1 MEKQLMEFI
10 RGEMREEPIS
20 ERLLISDMLQNIIY
34 FFNQPEIR
42 NHVIHHYLKLLP
54 EGEHVT
60 WDETYYFN
68 EKGMID
74 THYHPDHEDVTLDDF
89 IKNRPAYQIDTLKH
103 KSKKTPQHYY
113 VIFTCC
119 ILYEEHKVH
128 FLSFIYNANKQ
139 VLVGFD
145 PGIHL
150 YHKGQ
155 DVLIPLLRK
164 AFIKAGLISKKKD
177 AMERIGLC
185 KNKYFNQRYGIQYEG
200 SDPSTTSLPADSFC
214 QSWTLFFLI
223 EFLRHGC
230 SDEFVS
236 TWCKIKPKF
245 REAFVLLYYFLP
257 WLQQDT
263 FVSKKWLEFYHNGK
277 DLTILLPYVIDSIQS
292 SSK

>member
-1 MEKQLMEFI
+1 MQLI
-10 RGEMREEPIS
+10 HGEMREERVS
-20 ERLLISDMLQNIIY
+20 DRFLISDMLQNIIY

-42 NHVIHHYLKLLP
+42 DHVIEHYLKMLP
-54 EGEHVT
+54 KGEHVT
-60 WDETYYFN
+60 WDGTYYFN

-74 THYHPDHEDVTLDDF
+74 SHYHPNHPDTTLNDF
-89 IKNRPAYQIDTLKH
+89 IKNRPAYHTGTLK
-103 KSKKTPQHYY
+103 KKKNKTSLHYY

-119 ILYEEHKVH
+119 ILYEDHKVH
-128 FLSFIYNANKQ
+128 YLAFVYNANKQ
-139 VLVGFD
+139 VLVSFD

-164 AFIKAGLISKKKD
+164 AFIQAGLISNKKE
-177 AMERIGLC
+177 AMERTGLC
-185 KNKYFNQRYGIQYEG
+185 KNKYFNRRYGIQYEG

-223 EFLRHGC
+223 EFLRHNC

-236 TWCKIKPKF
+236 TWCKIKPKY
-245 REAFVLLYYFLP
+245 REGFVLLYYFLP

-263 FVSKKWLEFYHNGK
+263 FISKKWLEFYHKGE
-277 DLTILLPYVIDSIQS
+277 DLTTLLPYIIDSMHTS
-292 SSK
+292 